1 MILNFNISLLTLL
14 TMTNKMMLLER
25 MSKTVTRFS
34 VVLKLMVLLFPI
46 VPTNFILAKFRINW
60 NRARGYLNEI
70 GTNRKCRG
78 RMVVIMQRM
87 TALSSEDHFVFFLSA
102 FFVRIKCL
110 WFSQNACIFK
120 FHYTGEG
127 ALQFAIHIY
136 VIESV
141 WIFVQYPRYK
151 ITVTQMS
158 LVFMQLSVMGVAS
171 EVIVL
176 WYCMLWCN

>member
-34 VVLKLMVLLFPI
+34 VVLKFMVLLFPM

-60 NRARGYLNEI
+60 NRARGHLNEI

-87 TALSSEDHFVFFLSA
+87 TSLLSEDHFVFFRSA

-127 ALQFAIHIY
+127 ALPPPQTTPHHFSKLNFISKY
-136 VIESV
+136 MNWLTE
-141 WIFVQYPRYK
+141 
-151 ITVTQMS
+151 
-158 LVFMQLSVMGVAS
+158 
-171 EVIVL
+171 
-176 WYCMLWCN
+176 